1 MTFFNK
7 KRLIFTLVL
16 FFSITAS
23 ASYAHAEKDAEIANM
38 LVSKSADTYFLSF
51 SVRNAFSEEI
61 DKIISSGIPVTFS
74 FDIVIVKKRSFF
86 FDKTV
91 YQKELN
97 HKLKYSSLTKTYFIK
112 KPYISEDPYIINSEE
127 RAKSEMSSIT
137 DLSFEN
143 FSPEQDSEYEI
154 RARARLQEITLP
166 FYLHRIFFFLSA
178 WDFKTDWHKLS
189 LDF

>member
-7 KRLIFTLVL
+7 KRLLIILVF
-16 FFSITAS
+16 FFSITALS
-23 ASYAHAEKDAEIANM
+23 SYAHAEKDAEIANM

-51 SVRNAFSEEI
+51 SVKNAFSEEI

-91 YQKELN
+91 YEKELN

-143 FSPEQDSEYEI
+143 FSPEKDSEYEI

-166 FYLHRIFFFLSA
+166 FYLHRVFFFLSA

>member
-1 MTFFNK
+1 MTFFYK
-7 KRLIFTLVL
+7 KRLIIIIVF
-16 FFSITAS
+16 FFSFTA
-23 ASYAHAEKDAEIANM
+23 YAYAEKDAEIANM
-38 LVSKSADTYFLSF
+38 MVSKSADEYYLSF
-51 SVRNAFSEEI
+51 SVKNAFSEDI
-61 DKIISSGIPVTFS
+61 DKLISSGIPVTFS
-74 FDIVIVKKRSFF
+74 FDIVIVKKRFF
-86 FDKTV
+86 FPDKTI
-91 YQKELN
+91 YENELK

-112 KPYISEDPYIINSEE
+112 KPYISEDPYIINSED

-137 DLSFEN
+137 DFSFDS
-143 FSPEQDSEYEI
+143 FSPEQGSEYEI